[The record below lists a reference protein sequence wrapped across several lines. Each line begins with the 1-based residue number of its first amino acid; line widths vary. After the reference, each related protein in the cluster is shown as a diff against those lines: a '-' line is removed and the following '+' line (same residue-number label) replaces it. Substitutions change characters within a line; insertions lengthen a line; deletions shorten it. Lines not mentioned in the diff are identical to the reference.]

1 MCRRQLHSKERE
13 KQISLSL
20 FLVLPGLANF
30 QSRCH
35 RTKPEQFCFFSS
47 SLCGGGLALRPP
59 ALRCKPPSLRSLQLT
74 AVQFWQS
81 LEHGVVQM
89 WFVAVCGTCHGVFCW
104 LTIPNGP
111 AHSQMRSFMGIVSF
125 FWRQTRDSGLAAS
138 ELEIFSHK
146 FAFGAVCVKQSSICI
161 GLEAAT

>member
-1 MCRRQLHSKERE
+1 MPTTATLERARE
-13 KQISLSL
+13 TDFTVFASGPARSCKLSVSLPSHETRAIL
-20 FLVLPGLANF
+20 
-30 QSRCH
+30 
-35 RTKPEQFCFFSS
+35 FFSS

>member
-1 MCRRQLHSKERE
+1 MQLW
-13 KQISLSL
+13 
-20 FLVLPGLANF
+20 
-30 QSRCH
+30 
-35 RTKPEQFCFFSS
+35 
-47 SLCGGGLALRPP
+47 
-59 ALRCKPPSLRSLQLT
+59 LRSRRRLLLLLLLLPLLLLLLRLLLLLPLLLLLLLLLLLP
-74 AVQFWQS
+74 S
-81 LEHGVVQM
+81 SY
-89 WFVAVCGTCHGVFCW
+89 GVFCW